1 MAMGLLYIPVLFLK
15 ELQLLD
21 STQRKKMCQ
30 PITTRTQP
38 CQKNVKCWQSESVIW
53 HYQRKKIK
61 NIFTKLFL
69 LLFGL

>member
-38 CQKNVKCWQSESVIW
+38 CQKKCEMLAK
-53 HYQRKKIK
+53 RKCDLALTKKKIK